1 MGKGYGSRKYS
12 YLPNCVYVGDIAK
25 FKLFAQKPELPYAV
39 GSCFKARPH
48 TPRQLDND
56 NCEFDINDIREVNTV
71 DPLHRCL
78 LHPPPRGRMEPGV
91 VTFKIVGR
99 IQAGDPNN
107 TQVVSVG
114 VLDSTIGLPTDI
126 DILAKIYDPLYFNH
140 IQDDVDI
147 FRYTEYCYNRERA
160 AYKHLVALQGS
171 IILKYYGS
179 FTISLPVDGEDPRD
193 VRLIL
198 LENVPGSSMNE
209 MDPSSFK
216 QAERQEIMKAVADAE
231 RAVYTHKVVNTDIH
245 PRNIL
250 IPPNSL
256 DRGCRAVIVDFGLSY
271 IISSYKKIYPLT
283 GVTRT
288 GPLFH
293 CLDPD
298 DNFREWV
305 DWDWDAWINAE
316 CGHIKGSSRTFR
328 EECVLYNV
336 TNRALGC

>member
-1 MGKGYGSRKYS
+1 MGGYGAWLCDEGHGEFFVTENGEGYGPRKNS

-25 FKLFAQKPELPYAV
+25 FKFCTQKPELPYAV
-39 GSCFKARPH
+39 GSCFKARSH
-48 TPRQLDND
+48 TPKQLDND
-56 NCEFDINDIREVNTV
+56 NCEFNINDIREVNTV

-78 LHPPPRGRMEPGV
+78 LHPPPRGRIEPGV
-91 VTFKIVGR
+91 VTFKIVDW

-107 TQVVSVG
+107 TQVVSVR

-140 IQDDVDI
+140 IQDDMDI
-147 FRYTEYCYNRERA
+147 FRYTEYCYNKERA

-171 IILKYYGS
+171 IIPKYYGS

-198 LENVPGSSMNE
+198 LENVPGSPMNK
-209 MDPSSFK
+209 MNPSSFK
-216 QAERQEIMKAVADAE
+216 QAERQEIMKVVADSE

-250 IPPNSL
+250 IPPNPL
-256 DRGCRAVIVDFGLSY
+256 DRGCRAVIVDFGMSY
-271 IISSYKKIYPLT
+271 IISSYEKIYPLP

-298 DNFREWV
+298 DNFREW
-305 DWDWDAWINAE
+305 
-316 CGHIKGSSRTFR
+316 
-328 EECVLYNV
+328 
-336 TNRALGC
+336 